1 MSLILPEMRDGR
13 WGRRVGGGTNLL
25 LLGEVIPH
33 ARQQP
38 GQLALRQ
45 VRPLLLQLLPLLLRE
60 DEHGRDGPLG
70 LL

>member
-1 MSLILPEMRDGR
+1 MPTGAVEMGMKEEYRD
-13 WGRRVGGGTNLL
+13 GTNLL
-25 LLGEVIPH
+25 LLGEVVPH
-33 ARQQP
+33 AGQEP

-45 VRPLLLQLLPLLLRE
+45 LRPLLLQLLPLLLRE